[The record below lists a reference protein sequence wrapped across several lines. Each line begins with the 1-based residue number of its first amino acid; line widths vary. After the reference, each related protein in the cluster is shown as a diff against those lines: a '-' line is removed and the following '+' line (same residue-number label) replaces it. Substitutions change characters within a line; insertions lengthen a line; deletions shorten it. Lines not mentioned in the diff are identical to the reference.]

1 MNAAKPWLM
10 PAIYILAGA
19 VITAL
24 LFTVSQPARGYPIG
38 LTPAP
43 TLMVRVQ
50 VDGRVTQPGLYS
62 LAEGARV
69 EDAITAAGGTQ
80 TGTDLSTLNLARPLK
95 DGEKITVGV
104 STSVQSSAAEPAAA
118 LIDLNTATAAQ
129 LDSLP
134 GIGAARAEAILTYR
148 TDHGSYVSVDE
159 LLQVPGISQDLY
171 AKIKDLVKVQ

>member
-19 VITAL
+19 VITAI
-24 LFTVSQPARGYPIG
+24 LFTVSQPARGYPIE

-43 TLMVRVQ
+43 TQMVRVQ
-50 VDGRVTQPGLYS
+50 VDGSVARPGLYS
-62 LAEGARV
+62 LIEGARV
-69 EDAITAAGGTQ
+69 EDAITAAGGAQ
-80 TGTDLSTLNLARPLK
+80 TGTDLSTINLARPLK

-104 STSVQSSAAEPAAA
+104 NPSTQPSAADSAAA

-134 GIGAARAEAILTYR
+134 GIGVARAEAILAYR
-148 TDHGSYVSVDE
+148 TEHGSYISVDE